1 MCPESVEISDWDN
14 NLKLVQF
21 FSHSFDYYCV
31 SRDCKSDPV
40 RRGEE
45 NIPQGLP
52 GDTRIRE
59 RAVESGGGE
68 RV

>member
-1 MCPESVEISDWDN
+1 MIIIAFLGTVNRS
-14 NLKLVQF
+14 
-21 FSHSFDYYCV
+21 
-31 SRDCKSDPV
+31 
-40 RRGEE
+40 GEE

-52 GDTRIRE
+52 GDIRIRE